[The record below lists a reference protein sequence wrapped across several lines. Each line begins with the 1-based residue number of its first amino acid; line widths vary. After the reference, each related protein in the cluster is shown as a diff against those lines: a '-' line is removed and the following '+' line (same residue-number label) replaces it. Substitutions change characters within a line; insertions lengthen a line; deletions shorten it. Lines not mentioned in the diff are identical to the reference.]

1 MRLFAIVLLSLLLAA
16 CGYRLQGRDD
26 ALPGEVRYV
35 YVELLGN
42 ATYEPFLENG
52 MTNALIDRL
61 ARSPAVELVEQ
72 PDLADALLTGTVLRY
87 DNDALS
93 YAGDDDIVE
102 YRVRMTV
109 ETVLRRA
116 ENAQVLWKG
125 QASWTEDYLA
135 SVNKTAE
142 DDREEA
148 AVGEIDRRLADE
160 LYGRLVDG
168 F

>member
-1 MRLFAIVLLSLLLAA
+1 
-16 CGYRLQGRDD
+16 
-26 ALPGEVRYV
+26 
-35 YVELLGN
+35 
-42 ATYEPFLENG
+42 
-52 MTNALIDRL
+52 
-61 ARSPAVELVEQ
+61 
-72 PDLADALLTGTVLRY
+72 LTGTVLRY